1 MPVKIIEFECYL
13 KFLISSF
20 LLGVLGIFAFR
31 IVVNGWP
38 LLIVCIV
45 TWCMQPNFFT
55 FCNPLGSKHPTSIT
69 FLLSAAFRLYICMH
83 KKLRQMLGYSREG
96 DCVTWNDKRSAM
108 KSEREWLN
116 KLPPICTAIKYNPIY
131 LYSCIHAFIHLPSI
145 LPQGDSGWLKVKA
158 NKTMNKKY
166 F

>member
-20 LLGVLGIFAFR
+20 LLGVLGIFTFR

-45 TWCMQPNFFT
+45 TWLMQPIFFT
-55 FCNPLGSKHPTSIT
+55 FCNPLDSKHPLASHFCWVQHLDYTYVCIRNKNKCWVIAEKEIVLPEMT
-69 FLLSAAFRLYICMH
+69 
-83 KKLRQMLGYSREG
+83 
-96 DCVTWNDKRSAM
+96 KRSAM
-108 KSEREWLN
+108 KRSEREWLN
-116 KLPPICTAIKYNPIY
+116 KLPPICTYSLIY
-131 LYSCIHAFIHLPSI
+131 LYSSIHAFIHLPPI
-145 LPQGDSGWLKVKA
+145 LPLGDSGWLTMLKA